1 MWNNPT
7 KSSQYSV
14 LDTQSTVSRST
25 IFCHISSNQLLTV
38 SRSADMNLGDACLFG
53 LGHFG
58 WALQVFFLTSLVMT
72 GLTTT
77 EPVSTFQSYTR
88 CFYWVLL
95 LGISAMLYWM
105 TNLYAS
111 LTFSEIWRLWLFHA
125 SRPLVFVHYLK
136 VCFVSYSIRGIARLQ
151 PACELLGVSCSL
163 ARLSAHGARGLSYF
177 QSQNTTPR
185 TLRMGVLDS
194 RSLEQGFAISL
205 SPPGYPKNACICC
218 TGSDINTKHARHSGN
233 APLFLK
239 IPN

>member
-1 MWNNPT
+1 MAFTKDPVLTKAVLYLQTQRKPSLSLQTHQTNKVLRSVWNNPT

-136 VCFVSYSIRGIARLQ
+136 VCFDSYSIRGIARLQ

-163 ARLSAHGARGLSYF
+163 ARLSAHGARGLSSTF
-177 QSQNTTPR
+177 S
-185 TLRMGVLDS
+185 LRILHPERCGW
-194 RSLEQGFAISL
+194 
-205 SPPGYPKNACICC
+205 
-218 TGSDINTKHARHSGN
+218 GS
-233 APLFLK
+233 
-239 IPN
+239 